1 MSPHLRIASACL
13 DCHRELR
20 DRLCAR
26 YLVEHGAPVP
36 LTEFDEDPAL
46 SFDFPGL
53 LVGVAEYAEGPTGTT
68 VFAFP
73 GKVKAAVDVRG
84 GSPVTVFTDSLRQGY
99 DEAYV
104 DAIVLTGGSAYGLAS
119 VAGVA
124 EELKSRSSDPG
135 AWNNVAVVPGA
146 VIFDLG
152 DRRYD
157 AVTPDVALGRAAL
170 RAAVP
175 GRFPLGAHGAGRFA
189 MQGSYFGASQHSGQG
204 GAFGRYGPTR
214 LAVFTVVNALG
225 AVVDRTGH
233 LVRCG
238 QPTTTTCGTIADML
252 AIKAA
257 ARQATA
263 EKAGATTAHT
273 TISIVVTNQKMSI
286 AELQRLATQVHSS
299 MARAIQPFSSI
310 YDGDTLFAVTTSE
323 VDNPALSI
331 SDLGTLAGE
340 LAWDAVL
347 SSQPALAD
355 RPSPIDKA
363 VPASELDRYRG
374 TYEFAPGME
383 ASVAVK
389 GGRLVVTPPAR
400 GNLYLP
406 PGREITLAP
415 ATGGDFLLDTPRADV
430 VRFTFDAHGRV
441 SGLIIEPGTWP
452 VRASRKN

>member
-1 MSPHLRIASACL
+1 MSLHLRIASACL
-13 DCHRELR
+13 IAVTSWGIASAES
-20 DRLCAR
+20 ASSNPS
-26 YLVEHGAPVP
+26 LVPI
-36 LTEFDEDPAL
+36 TDFDGPAL

-53 LVGVAEYAEGPTGTT
+53 LVGAAEYAEGPTGTT

-104 DAIVLTGGSAYGLAS
+104 DAIVLTGGSAYGLAA

-124 EELKSRSSDPG
+124 EEIKSRSPDPG
-135 AWNNVAVVPGA
+135 DWNNVAVVPGA

-189 MQGSYFGASQHSGQG
+189 MQGSYFGPAQHSGQG

-225 AVVDRTGH
+225 SIIDRTGH

-238 QPTTTTCGTIADML
+238 QPTTTACGTIADML
-252 AIKAA
+252 AAKAA
-257 ARQATA
+257 TRHATV
-263 EKAGATTAHT
+263 EKTGASTAHT

-347 SSQPALAD
+347 SSQPALAARP
-355 RPSPIDKA
+355 RPSGTILAAADLAK
-363 VPASELDRYRG
+363 YRG
-374 TYEFAPGME
+374 TYVFAPGIE
-383 ASVAVK
+383 STVDSRA
-389 GGRLVVTPPAR
+389 GRLVITAPTRPS
-400 GNLYLP
+400 LYLP
-406 PGREITLAP
+406 PGRETALIP
-415 ATGGDFLLDTPRADV
+415 ATGGDFLLDTTRADV
-430 VRFTFDAHGRV
+430 VRFTFDEGGRV
-441 SGLIIEPGTWP
+441 RGLVIEPGEWP
-452 VRASRKN
+452 VLASRKD

>member
-1 MSPHLRIASACL
+1 MSRPRSFIATFVTLLACL
-13 DCHRELR
+13 GA
-20 DRLCAR
+20 AR
-26 YLVEHGAPVP
+26 AGEPVNTTP
-36 LTEFDEDPAL
+36 PQPVTNVGGPFLEFE
-46 SFDFPGL
+46 FPGL

-68 VFAFP
+68 VFDFP

-119 VAGVA
+119 VAGVS
-124 EELKSRSSDPG
+124 EEIKSRSRDPG
-135 AWNNVAVVPGA
+135 AWNKVAVVPGA

-170 RAAVP
+170 RAAAP

-189 MQGSYFGASQHSGQG
+189 MQGSYFGAPQHSGQG
-204 GAFGRYGPTR
+204 GAAGRYGPTR
-214 LAVFTVVNALG
+214 IAVFTVVNALG
-225 AVVDRTGH
+225 SVVDRTGH

-238 QPTTTTCGTIADML
+238 QPATDSCGTIAEML
-252 AIKAA
+252 AAKAA
-257 ARQATA
+257 ARLATI
-263 EKAGATTAHT
+263 EKTGASTAHT

-323 VDNPALSI
+323 IDNPSLSI

-347 SSQPALAD
+347 ASQPALAARP
-355 RPSPIDKA
+355 RPSGIAP
-363 VPASELDRYRG
+363 PASDLAKYRG
-374 TYEFAPGME
+374 TYVFAQGIE
-383 ASVAVK
+383 ATVASHD
-389 GGRLVVTPPAR
+389 GRLVITAPDRAS
-400 GNLYLP
+400 LYLP
-406 PGREITLAP
+406 PGRETTLTP
-415 ATGGDFLLDTPRADV
+415 AIGGDFLLDTPRADV
-430 VRFTFDAHGRV
+430 VRFTFDARGRV
-441 SGLIIEPGTWP
+441 SGLIIEPGEWP
-452 VRASRKN
+452 VQATRRD